1 MKKTRRTSKVG
12 DLIRDTLADLIRR
25 DESIQREI
33 GQPAGML
40 VGVTG
45 VEVAPDLQ
53 FARVHISTL
62 GDEAEID
69 RVVEILKKHRGRLR
83 AELGHRVSL
92 RYTPQLDLRPDRTS
106 LKASAI
112 EELIRE
118 AAERDAEIPKDE

>member
-25 DESIQREI
+25 DETIQREI

-53 FARVHISTL
+53 FAKVHISTL

-83 AELGHRVSL
+83 AELGRRVSL